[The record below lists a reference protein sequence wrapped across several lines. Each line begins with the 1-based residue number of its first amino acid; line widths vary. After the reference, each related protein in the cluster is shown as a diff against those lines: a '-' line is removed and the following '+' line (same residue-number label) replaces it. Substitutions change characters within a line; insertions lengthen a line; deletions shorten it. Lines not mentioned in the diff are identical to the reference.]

1 MSAEL
6 FLGYLTQLLFLLIFL
21 SVLRITIRHPSRA
34 RIDTTLFFGAAV
46 VIVLLGFVERAV
58 SVSLRPILVAV
69 SQSVVLALPY
79 LFLRLVADA
88 SAVPIWLM
96 RAAVMGLILQIIAF
110 FMLLG
115 QPLPLWLVGFAVVY
129 FVLILIYG
137 AAVVIREAYESRGVT
152 RRRMQAVA
160 AGSLLLG
167 VVILSAGLQMVLPG
181 VTAFVVIGELA
192 SLGAAVSYYL
202 GFAPPTWLRRAWQEP
217 ELRLFLEQVG
227 TLSRLHSRDVIIQ
240 ELENGAAQTLGAPIA
255 VIGIWD
261 PHAGVLRAR
270 WDGQEIERHPGQ
282 GLMGKVFVTQQP
294 TFSTDVRREYPQLA
308 EFYQR
313 YGTHAAL
320 AAPMTLGSYK
330 LGVLAVYDRRSS
342 LFVEDDLALAQVLAT
357 QSALILE
364 IRNLIDETA
373 GLVAQQESL
382 RFKEDFISA
391 AAHELKTPLT
401 VVLGQAQL
409 LARQASLHP
418 ESPVDQN
425 RVKQLVEEAKRLSG
439 LISEIL
445 DTTRK
450 EPRGITTSR
459 EPIDLAQI
467 ASEVCHEEA
476 APRHQCVVESPQP
489 VIGMYDPVTIRE
501 LFEHLIENAIGYSP
515 AGGEVRIRIWV
526 EGTEAYIAVTD
537 QGIGIPE
544 ADLTHLFERFY
555 RGANVDARRFPG
567 MGLGLYIAHRIVTEY
582 HGRIW
587 ATSPGPGRGSTFHV
601 VLPLA
606 PAAKVAPAHETSA

>member
-202 GFAPPTWLRRAWQEP
+202 GFAPPTWLRRA
-217 ELRLFLEQVG
+217 
-227 TLSRLHSRDVIIQ
+227 
-240 ELENGAAQTLGAPIA
+240 
-255 VIGIWD
+255 
-261 PHAGVLRAR
+261 
-270 WDGQEIERHPGQ
+270 
-282 GLMGKVFVTQQP
+282 
-294 TFSTDVRREYPQLA
+294 
-308 EFYQR
+308 
-313 YGTHAAL
+313 
-320 AAPMTLGSYK
+320 
-330 LGVLAVYDRRSS
+330 
-342 LFVEDDLALAQVLAT
+342 
-357 QSALILE
+357 
-364 IRNLIDETA
+364 
-373 GLVAQQESL
+373 
-382 RFKEDFISA
+382 
-391 AAHELKTPLT
+391 
-401 VVLGQAQL
+401 
-409 LARQASLHP
+409 
-418 ESPVDQN
+418 
-425 RVKQLVEEAKRLSG
+425 
-439 LISEIL
+439 
-445 DTTRK
+445 
-450 EPRGITTSR
+450 
-459 EPIDLAQI
+459 
-467 ASEVCHEEA
+467 
-476 APRHQCVVESPQP
+476 
-489 VIGMYDPVTIRE
+489 
-501 LFEHLIENAIGYSP
+501 
-515 AGGEVRIRIWV
+515 
-526 EGTEAYIAVTD
+526 
-537 QGIGIPE
+537 
-544 ADLTHLFERFY
+544 
-555 RGANVDARRFPG
+555 
-567 MGLGLYIAHRIVTEY
+567 
-582 HGRIW
+582 
-587 ATSPGPGRGSTFHV
+587 
-601 VLPLA
+601 
-606 PAAKVAPAHETSA
+606 